1 MKFVSAFDSIE
12 YESIKPLRKY
22 KKQLKK
28 INQFKDYF
36 SEMSLDELKEE
47 ALDWDGV
54 FDRKNK
60 KHVNELYALIREVC
74 GRLLGKYQYDVQ
86 ILGAL
91 ASLDRNIV
99 QMSTGSGKTIT
110 LILPVVAF
118 GLEHKGC
125 NVLTVNEYLSERDFK
140 ETRVIYEFFGLTC
153 AYTNNNMTPSEQRDA
168 YSCDIT
174 YSTNSSLGFAYL
186 NSCLAS
192 DIGEDIKIIN
202 RPLNVAVIDEVDEVL
217 MDDAIN
223 PLIIAGEVPIDVIMK
238 EIEHNGKVYKTQD
251 IINKLTRIRFME
263 LDDDDYGDPVIGEKA
278 WSEIQELL
286 DLDDSMFNNPE
297 LLHIICNAV
306 IAIFKYKAFDDYI
319 IASEPDPDSDSRII
333 LIDKATGRLS
343 HGRTL
348 SNNLH
353 SFVEMKE
360 GVFSG
365 KATDSSIQ
373 ITYQVLF
380 NLFKQIT
387 GVTGTVGKCYKEFYD
402 IYNTGVVKIP
412 DRLPNQL
419 KEFTRLYMT
428 TELLYDDLVREICY
442 FSESRFPVLVGCET
456 ENVATLISSILKA
469 HNIEHRTL
477 LSTDDDED
485 FVVSKAGEVGS
496 IVVTTDIMGR
506 GTDIKIHE
514 TDHEKGLVVF
524 QIGNRPNSRVERQF
538 AGRAARQGEPGQFY
552 RMLSITDMRDIKF
565 SDEDIKK
572 VMRYARKYK
581 DEVTTYDGDI
591 LMKSYAPYYKE
602 IVDMIDMKLYGDES
616 SYSQNRIHNY
626 KTMSIIDNVQM
637 KWIFQVDEMRAK
649 LKLFETNDI
658 TQEEFIDYLI
668 NISIEYDGYNY
679 DELKEI
685 LESKSL
691 YELQESLYNHVK
703 HVILVELKNLR
714 NVADDLQK
722 TVGFTSLTKL
732 EVKQEEYMKRLIY
745 DYLKEHEKKIEYSIK
760 ISFGF

>member
-36 SEMSLDELKEE
+36 SEMSLDELKDE
-47 ALDWDGV
+47 ALSWDGV

-118 GLEHKGC
+118 GLEHEGC

-153 AYTNNNMTPSEQRDA
+153 AYTNNNMTPREQRDA

-286 DLDDSMFNNPE
+286 DLDDSMFSNPE

-419 KEFTRLYMT
+419 KDFTRLYMT

-602 IVDMIDMKLYGDES
+602 IVNMIDMKLYGDES

-658 TQEEFIDYLI
+658 SQKEFIDYLI